1 MGIKETAAK
10 LTPEQAK
17 KALISLADRVDGV
30 PDGKFSRSDLG
41 HRVEAALYDK
51 VTTGGKAKIL
61 AKVTGLLVI
70 GFLLGLWAG
79 HAWFR

>member
-30 PDGKFSRSDLG
+30 PDGKFSRSDLA
-41 HRVEAALYDK
+41 HRVEAVVYDK
-51 VTTGGKAKIL
+51 ATSGGKAKIIG
-61 AKVTGLLVI
+61 KVAGLLLI